1 MAGKNSA
8 NFKSSSPVKDAG
20 LSSLKLGFKSRRE
33 HLRFSTADSGSDK
46 LEASLYVPAN
56 HVNYEYCYQNGN
68 CKRRYYLFNVVSPD
82 LYSGVSDN

>member
-33 HLRFSTADSGSDK
+33 HFENSESSQGSKIDK
-46 LEASLYVPAN
+46 QSIPSKPKSAK
-56 HVNYEYCYQNGN
+56 GG
-68 CKRRYYLFNVVSPD
+68 FD
-82 LYSGVSDN
+82 FDT

>member
-33 HLRFSTADSGSDK
+33 HPAFSPASAGSKRDEQADSYKPKNAKSGF
-46 LEASLYVPAN
+46 E
-56 HVNYEYCYQNGN
+56 
-68 CKRRYYLFNVVSPD
+68 KRNKFRRIGCF
-82 LYSGVSDN
+82 